1 MSAHTIVAEFV
12 LLQLFWFE
20 HAGKLGRRDG
30 AGPRRGSDA
39 TRLLTSI
46 ALYALVITDPTLATH
61 DHQTHEQCQRRTP
74 SSSQT
79 LNGLLR
85 KQLLLARSK
94 VVDRAPRGA
103 T

>member
-61 DHQTHEQCQRRTP
+61 DHQTHEQCQRRTAFLVADAQWP
-74 SSSQT
+74 STQT
-79 LNGLLR
+79 R
-85 KQLLLARSK
+85 PA
-94 VVDRAPRGA
+94 APRGA